1 MADSIRY
8 HEVKPNNSKDVFNEF
23 DNVSWDVVADGR
35 KLLKNSI
42 RIEADLEIF
51 QTGTT
56 RKAKTDDIRVSHLIG
71 AHAFWE
77 SWTCESLSVGQLE
90 VLSSYPRY
98 VNHVASASLDSED
111 LCNAHFIAELRNPA
125 PKGASASIEQQVTYN
140 DNGTNAVQTS
150 DASFSISPMICFNRM
165 TGDYSFSSKGAI
177 RISANLARATH
188 ALYGLQVGADTTYG
202 LRNLVL
208 KFTSVPDDGSNER
221 LMMQSYVP
229 IKTSVN
235 STDFNVS
242 SRVPSRAVNSVSI
255 SFLDQ
260 AHESDDRKVDTYRLE
275 TFEQIDEVSY
285 LFNNSLGKYI
295 TYKLDDRGDIIKK
308 GLEAMYD
315 AGHHQADGMKLK
327 GNQGFLAGTNFSEY
341 LDLSSN
347 KFTFNIKT
355 SNVSIS
361 TNPKICFMFFHQLLS
376 M

>member
-1 MADSIRY
+1 MAESIRY
-8 HEVKPNNSKDVFNEF
+8 HEVKPNNSKDTYNEF
-23 DNVSWDVVADGR
+23 DNVSWDLVADGR

-42 RIEADLEIF
+42 RVEGDLEIF

-77 SWTCESLSVGQLE
+77 SWTSETSVGQLE
-90 VLSSYPRY
+90 VLQSYPRY
-98 VNHVASASLDSED
+98 VNHVASSSLDSED

-125 PKGASASIEQQVTYN
+125 PAGASASIEQQVSYN
-140 DNGTNAVQTS
+140 DNATNTVQS
-150 DASFSISPMICFNRM
+150 VDASFSISPMLCFNRM
-165 TGDYSFSSKGAI
+165 SGDYSFSKHGGI

-188 ALYGLQVGADTTYG
+188 ALYGRNVAGDTSYG
-202 LRNLVL
+202 IKNLVL

-221 LMMQSYVP
+221 LMMESYVP

-242 SRVPSRAVNSVSI
+242 SRIPSRAVNGVSI

-260 AHESDDRKVDTYRLE
+260 SHESDDRLIDTYRLE
-275 TFEQIDEVSY
+275 NFENIEEVSY

-295 TYKLDDRGDIIKK
+295 TYKLDDKADIIKK

-315 AGHHQADGMKLK
+315 AGHHQANGLKLK
-327 GNQGFLAGTNFSEY
+327 GNQAFMAGTNFSEY
-341 LDLSSN
+341 LDLSNN

-355 SNVSIS
+355 SNALIS
-361 TNPKICFMFFHQLLS
+361 TNPKICFLYFHQLLS
-376 M
+376 L